1 MTPDVPTNGPAFEAM
16 MRAIDS
22 KLANDG
28 KRIDDRALLA
38 VRDVSL
44 KYMISISLDGGSRLP
59 PDLAVYAPLGEA
71 IHRWYQENYGERL
84 MIDPCPGQVVV
95 PIDAD
100 LYLLRVPRLFGEVTF
115 VAVREFLDT
124 PKIAR
129 GPVTQNIVQL
139 LDGMTPAR
147 ASRLSDGTLRKL
159 SAIFEPVLL
168 SFYTLESTNHEL
180 MYIARGDV
188 ATAVAKLMDRSDR
201 YGESKWASLQA
212 AEKVLKAA
220 ISLHG
225 QSFKF
230 THGLKQLNNTAK
242 AAGIDIGDS
251 AIFDLIQCKPGIR
264 YGEEPCSR
272 NEALLAHHASLDLV
286 NRLGAAGANFES
298 GLG

>member
-1 MTPDVPTNGPAFEAM
+1 MTSDVPTTGPAFEAM

-22 KLANDG
+22 KLANEG

-38 VRDVSL
+38 VRDISL
-44 KYMISISLDGGSRLP
+44 KYMISIPLGGVSRLP

-84 MIDPCPGQVVV
+84 KVDPCPGKVVV

-100 LYLLRVPRLFGEVTF
+100 LYVLRIPRLFGEVTF

-147 ASRLSDGTLRKL
+147 ASRLSDGTLREL
-159 SAIFEPVLL
+159 GAIFESVLR
-168 SFYTLESTNHEL
+168 SFYTLESTDHEL

-188 ATAVAKLMDRSDR
+188 S
-201 YGESKWASLQA
+201 
-212 AEKVLKAA
+212 
-220 ISLHG
+220 
-225 QSFKF
+225 
-230 THGLKQLNNTAK
+230 
-242 AAGIDIGDS
+242 
-251 AIFDLIQCKPGIR
+251 
-264 YGEEPCSR
+264 
-272 NEALLAHHASLDLV
+272 
-286 NRLGAAGANFES
+286 GAA
-298 GLG
+298 LC